1 MRILVVVLVVA
12 AGSLA
17 FRLVP
22 LLGAVA
28 VPERYARVARG
39 AGMAALT
46 ALVVRGILS
55 HREPGVPGAAVIAA
69 VGVAVGLVL
78 AARGRSLVVVLGTGL
93 GTYLVLAAAVRAV
106 T

>member
-1 MRILVVVLVVA
+1 MRTLLVVLVVA

-28 VPERYARVARG
+28 VPERASRVARG
-39 AGMAALT
+39 AGVAALT
-46 ALVVRGILS
+46 ALVVRGVLQ
-55 HREPGVPGAAVIAA
+55 HREPGVPGAAAIAA
-69 VGVAVGLVL
+69 AAVAAGLVV
-78 AARGRSLVVVLGTGL
+78 AGRGRSLVLVLGAGL
-93 GTYLVLAAAVRAV
+93 GTYLVLAAAVRAL

>member
-1 MRILVVVLVVA
+1 MRTLLVVLVVA
-12 AGSLA
+12 AGSMA

-28 VPERYARVARG
+28 VPERSARVARG
-39 AGMAALT
+39 AGVAALT
-46 ALVVRGILS
+46 ALVVRGVL
-55 HREPGVPGAAVIAA
+55 HHQEPGVPGAAVIAA
-69 VGVAVGLVL
+69 LAVTAGLVV
-78 AARGRSLVVVLGTGL
+78 AAKGRSLVLVLGAGL